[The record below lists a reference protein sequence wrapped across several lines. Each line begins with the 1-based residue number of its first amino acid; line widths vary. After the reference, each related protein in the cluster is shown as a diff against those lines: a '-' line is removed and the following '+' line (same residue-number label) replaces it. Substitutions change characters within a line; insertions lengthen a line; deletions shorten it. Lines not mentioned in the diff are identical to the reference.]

1 MCFSVHDTRANETM
15 SPYDFCLLICAQHEL
30 RLVLFDLQFHYI
42 RHILKVK
49 VITATDLVS
58 TDCCRCHAESIH
70 KFRDQHVLEK
80 EL

>member
-1 MCFSVHDTRANETM
+1 MT
-15 SPYDFCLLICAQHEL
+15 SPQTKQCHRMNYALLICAQNEK

-42 RHILKVK
+42 RRILKVK

-58 TDCCRCHAESIH
+58 IDCCRGHAEPIR
-70 KFRDQHVLEK
+70 KFRDQPVLEK

>member
-1 MCFSVHDTRANETM
+1 MTSAQTKQCHLMISA
-15 SPYDFCLLICAQHEL
+15 LLIYAQHEI

-42 RHILKVK
+42 RRILKVK

-58 TDCCRCHAESIH
+58 TDCCRGNAKPIR
-70 KFRDQHVLEK
+70 KFRDQRVLEK

>member
-1 MCFSVHDTRANETM
+1 MCFSVHDIRANEKCHRM
-15 SPYDFCLLICAQHEL
+15 IYALLIYAQHET

-42 RHILKVK
+42 GRILQVK

-58 TDCCRCHAESIH
+58 TVCCRGHAEPIR

>member
-1 MCFSVHDTRANETM
+1 MCLTSAQTQQCHLMISA
-15 SPYDFCLLICAQHEL
+15 LLICAQHET

-42 RHILKVK
+42 RRILMVK

-58 TDCCRCHAESIH
+58 TDCCRGHAEPIR
-70 KFRDQHVLEK
+70 KFRSQRVLEK